1 MLFSFRNSNLQ
12 NDVLEDKVVV
22 VVGHRQLYVLQDE
35 FVDHDVVPDDGVNQL
50 LVEGSFL
57 AMKSPIFSSL
67 GQA

>member
-57 AMKSPIFSSL
+57 VMK
-67 GQA
+67 